1 MPIVAA
7 DIVYR
12 LSVKTGAAG
21 DATAGTIA
29 GSLGKYVSTTV
40 MTDSA
45 VGNLFDDVSGT
56 ENAAGAASTEY
67 RCLFVLN
74 NHATLAW
81 QNVVAYIS
89 NQIAG
94 GAAAEIAIDN
104 IAASAKGAAGAQ
116 AAEIATEATAPTGVG
131 TFSAPT
137 TQATGL
143 SLGTINAGQVKAIWV
158 KRVPAN
164 TAAANSDGLDIQTVG
179 DTAA

>member
-1 MPIVAA
+1 MPITDA
-7 DIVYR
+7 DIDYR
-12 LSVKTGAAG
+12 LSVKTGTAG
-21 DATAGTIA
+21 NTTAGTIA

-40 MTDSA
+40 MTNAA

-67 RCLFVLN
+67 RCLFVIN

-81 QNVVAYIS
+81 QNAVAYIS

-94 GAAAEIAIDN
+94 GANAEIAVDN
-104 IAASAKGAAGAQ
+104 IAPSAKGASAAQ
-116 AAEIATEATAPTGVG
+116 AAEIATEGTAPTGVG

-137 TQATGL
+137 TQGTGL
-143 SLGTINAGQVKAIWV
+143 ALGTINAGQVKAIWV
-158 KRVPAN
+158 KRIPAN
-164 TAAANSDGLDIQTVG
+164 TVAVNSDGLDIQTVG